1 MISVKEAKKIL
12 SDNLERGAMTNCSLQ
27 ESLGRILAV
36 SVVSPI
42 DVPSFDNSAMDGYA
56 MAFDGKENEW
66 QVISKV
72 QAGDTSVAPLNPW
85 QAARIFT
92 GAKIPGGA
100 DTVIPQEMVELD
112 KDANIVCY
120 SGEKIR
126 KGSNVRIKGAQCRE
140 GDLLVNT
147 GTLITPA
154 VIGLLASVGIGE
166 VQVFD
171 TPSVACII
179 TGNELKEVG
188 QELKEGEIYN
198 SNGPML
204 EACLRQLGISKTVV
218 LRAVDD
224 KSKLQRLINGAL
236 DKHEVLILSGG
247 ISVGDYDFVKE
258 CLEKAGVEQLFYK
271 VKQRPGK
278 PFYAGSKDG
287 KYLFALPGNPAS
299 VFSCFHQFVRPSLKY
314 MMGHGQ
320 VWEPDAVLEL
330 TEEVKKKAG
339 FSFFMKAR
347 REDGKVRVLGGQQS
361 FNLLAFNEADALVE
375 LEEDAELIKKGTPV
389 KVYFL

>member
-92 GAKIPGGA
+92 GAKIPEGA
-100 DTVIPQEMVELD
+100 DTVIPQELVELD
-112 KDANIVCY
+112 KAANIVCY
-120 SGEKIR
+120 SGENIR

-287 KYLFALPGNPAS
+287 KYVFALPGNPAS